1 MFDSNIIILLTKVSI
16 KNFALIDSL
25 EIDFLSGFSTITGDT
40 GSGKSILLNALSLI
54 IGKRADHNLLKND
67 KLKCIIEAEFNLSNY
82 NLNKIFKQNDLDYF
96 QHSILRREVLP
107 NGKSRSFVNDTPVN
121 LDIMRSIG
129 EKLIDIHTQ
138 NQSLILSNDQFFFS
152 LIDSL
157 SEQQNI
163 VNNFSHNLI
172 LFKELNNELEKLNRL
187 NVSLQNDYD
196 YNDFL
201 LNELSSAELCIDE
214 QNNLEENLKALKN
227 SEEILNSLHQIDNL
241 IQNDS
246 NCIENQI
253 RNLNFILSNIS
264 KYSNKYSD
272 IKNRV
277 ESILIELDDI
287 KLELR
292 DSSSEFNNNPLKSEE
307 MESRLNLI
315 YSLQKKHSVNSVS
328 DLLDVQNNLQKK
340 LDDNDSIGIDIE
352 NLKNEILIKES
363 LLKELSKKISI
374 SRKKILPN
382 LKIEIESIL
391 STLGMENSSF
401 IFNLKKSEN
410 YNKYGNDLIEVLF
423 SANKGIDF
431 SPIFKVVSGG
441 ELSRILLSIKS
452 ILSDHLNLPTMIFD
466 EIDTGISGEMSNA
479 MANLMLKMSKKMQI
493 ISITHL
499 PQIAAKGEHHFN
511 VYKYEK
517 LGTTNTKIK
526 KLNNDERVEEI
537 AKMLSGDQ
545 ISSSALTHAK
555 ELLN

>member
-1 MFDSNIIILLTKVSI
+1 MLTKVSI

-107 NGKSRSFVNDTPVN
+107 NGKSRSFINDTPVN

-163 VNNFSHNLI
+163 VNNFSHNLL

-452 ILSDHLNLPTMIFD
+452 ILSNHLNLPTMIFD

-479 MANLMLKMSKKMQI
+479 MANLMLNMSKKMQI

-526 KLNNDERVEEI
+526 KLNNDERIEEI

-545 ISSSALTHAK
+545 ISSSALNHAK

>member
-1 MFDSNIIILLTKVSI
+1 MLTKVSI

-67 KLKCIIEAEFNLSNY
+67 KLKCIIEAEFNLTNY

-121 LDIMRSIG
+121 LDILRSIG

-163 VNNFSHNLI
+163 VNNFSHNLL

-196 YNDFL
+196 YNHFL
-201 LNELSSAELCIDE
+201 LNELLSTELYIDE

-264 KYSNKYSD
+264 KYSNKFSD

-292 DSSSEFNNNPLKSEE
+292 GSSSKFNNNPLKLEE

-315 YSLQKKHSVNSVS
+315 YSLQKKHSVNSIS

-382 LKIEIESIL
+382 LKKEIESIL
-391 STLGMENSSF
+391 SNLGMENSSF
-401 IFNLKKSEN
+401 IFNLKKSEK

-452 ILSDHLNLPTMIFD
+452 ILSNHLNLPTMIFD

-526 KLNNDERVEEI
+526 KLNKDERIEEI

-545 ISSSALTHAK
+545 ISSSALNHAK

>member
-1 MFDSNIIILLTKVSI
+1 MLTKVSI

-253 RNLNFILSNIS
+253 RNLNFMLSNIS

-315 YSLQKKHSVNSVS
+315 YSLQKKHSVNSIS

>member
-1 MFDSNIIILLTKVSI
+1 M
-16 KNFALIDSL
+16 
-25 EIDFLSGFSTITGDT
+25 
-40 GSGKSILLNALSLI
+40 
-54 IGKRADHNLLKND
+54 
-67 KLKCIIEAEFNLSNY
+67 
-82 NLNKIFKQNDLDYF
+82 
-96 QHSILRREVLP
+96 
-107 NGKSRSFVNDTPVN
+107 
-121 LDIMRSIG
+121 
-129 EKLIDIHTQ
+129 
-138 NQSLILSNDQFFFS
+138 
-152 LIDSL
+152 
-157 SEQQNI
+157 
-163 VNNFSHNLI
+163 
-172 LFKELNNELEKLNRL
+172 
-187 NVSLQNDYD
+187 
-196 YNDFL
+196 
-201 LNELSSAELCIDE
+201 
-214 QNNLEENLKALKN
+214 
-227 SEEILNSLHQIDNL
+227 
-241 IQNDS
+241 
-246 NCIENQI
+246 
-253 RNLNFILSNIS
+253 
-264 KYSNKYSD
+264 
-272 IKNRV
+272 
-277 ESILIELDDI
+277 DDI